1 MRPICIGINP
11 LTLLLLRFPPFK
23 GELMTDGSGS
33 QVVLCSYVHVHVH
46 CTRPRIFVH
55 TKPLTPHKIS
65 SRIHAHARAYNC
77 MYTQNASNIPA
88 AAEEMCQQTQQYSEI
103 SQVVICMCKNALA
116 PNAMM
121 LSSEF
126 IHWGTPTNLVQ
137 PCGEATVVDNPA
149 QALVFGCINF
159 ATVACSYDISGGSGS
174 YDEGIS
180 DICISV
186 LWALWALWTGLCGLG
201 CGLCGL

>member
-1 MRPICIGINP
+1 MVVHQSTRGSVEFGVWRVKFVLFFCHLTHMRPICIGINP
-11 LTLLLLRFPPFK
+11 LTLLLSRFPPFK

-77 MYTQNASNIPA
+77 MHTQNASNIPA

-116 PNAMM
+116 PNAM
-121 LSSEF
+121 
-126 IHWGTPTNLVQ
+126 Q
-137 PCGEATVVDNPA
+137 
-149 QALVFGCINF
+149 
-159 ATVACSYDISGGSGS
+159 
-174 YDEGIS
+174 
-180 DICISV
+180 
-186 LWALWALWTGLCGLG
+186 
-201 CGLCGL
+201 